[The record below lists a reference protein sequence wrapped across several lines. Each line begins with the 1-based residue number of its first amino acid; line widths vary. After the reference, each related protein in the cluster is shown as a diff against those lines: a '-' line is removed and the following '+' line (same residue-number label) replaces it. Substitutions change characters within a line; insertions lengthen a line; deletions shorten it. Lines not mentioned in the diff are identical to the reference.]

1 MVRMFSL
8 RRNVVVRPRAVG
20 SFALGPI
27 VAAALS
33 SCFALSAHAALIVSG
48 STGGALTGYQ
58 YETFDNLAL
67 GNPHAPV
74 DLGAFTVRLSGTAK
88 VVRGNRSG
96 RYAAPYVSGQNGRLF
111 GNANGP
117 DASTYLST
125 GDASISLVFANPQT
139 YFGLL
144 WGSIDGYNSLE
155 FYNGAN
161 SVGRLRGRDVI
172 ASPNGDQGVNGT
184 LYVNVNSTLAFDKV
198 IARSSSYAFEFD
210 NVSFGARRS
219 TLRESVPA
227 PQSGVL
233 LGLGLIAAAGLT
245 HRSLRRKSR
254 RRMFG

>member
-1 MVRMFSL
+1 ML
-8 RRNVVVRPRAVG
+8 
-20 SFALGPI
+20 
-27 VAAALS
+27 AAALS

-48 STGGALTGYQ
+48 SADGALTGYQ
-58 YETFDNLAL
+58 YETFDNVAL
-67 GNPHAPV
+67 GDPQAPI
-74 DLGAFTVRLSGTAK
+74 DLGEFTVRLSGTAE

-96 RYAAPYVSGQNGRLF
+96 RYAAPYVSGDNGQLF
-111 GNANGP
+111 GNADGP

-155 FYNGAN
+155 FYNGAD
-161 SVGRLRGRDVI
+161 SVGRVTGRDVVD
-172 ASPNGDQGVNGT
+172 SPNGDQGVNGT
-184 LYVNVNSTLAFDKV
+184 LYVNVNSTLAFDRV

-210 NVSFGARRS
+210 NLSFGSQRNALGRN
-219 TLRESVPA
+219 VPA

-233 LGLGLIAAAGLT
+233 LGLGLIATAGLA

-254 RRMFG
+254 RRMFD